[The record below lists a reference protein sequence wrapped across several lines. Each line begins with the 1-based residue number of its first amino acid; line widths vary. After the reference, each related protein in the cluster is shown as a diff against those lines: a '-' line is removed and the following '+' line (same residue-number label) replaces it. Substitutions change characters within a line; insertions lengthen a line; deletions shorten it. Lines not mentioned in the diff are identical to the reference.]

1 MPGGL
6 FFDGVH
12 IHCCGNGHL
21 WFRSYSESLWKSP
34 KVTKGLLPR
43 HSVPR
48 LGSACPH
55 SSIAPGARRHRPSM
69 AGGGY
74 RGIPAAVPPTQRL
87 RSASG
92 KGASRS
98 GSKAKTTATA
108 TATATATPDQR
119 QINGRST
126 ASRAGSL
133 PPSEWVHPGKDWSAD
148 RPPSQR
154 CGDPTSQL
162 PQKIRAHPPCLSPL
176 NRPSVSSPAA
186 IDLDAPPPREA
197 EWRFCAVGNPAW
209 MPG

>member
-55 SSIAPGARRHRPSM
+55 SGIAPGARRHRPSM

-74 RGIPAAVPPTQRL
+74 RGIPAAVPPAQRL

-92 KGASRS
+92 KGAADQDQDQ
-98 GSKAKTTATA
+98 KPK
-108 TATATATPDQR
+108 PKPKQR
-119 QINGRST
+119 QDQQLREQARSHSWTGYIRKKIGQLTDRHRSDAATRQASSDNGT
-126 ASRAGSL
+126 AYQGAF
-133 PPSEWVHPGKDWSAD
+133 
-148 RPPSQR
+148 
-154 CGDPTSQL
+154 
-162 PQKIRAHPPCLSPL
+162 SPL
-176 NRPSVSSPAA
+176 YRPSVSSPAA
-186 IDLDAPPPREA
+186 FDLDAPPPREA